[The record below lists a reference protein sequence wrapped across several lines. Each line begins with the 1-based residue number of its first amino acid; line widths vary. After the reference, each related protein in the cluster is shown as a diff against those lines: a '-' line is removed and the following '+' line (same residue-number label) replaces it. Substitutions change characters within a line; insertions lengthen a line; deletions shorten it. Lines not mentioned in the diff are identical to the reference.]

1 MHGIWTR
8 NDAFQQDKKVHAPHL
23 HLHTRCTL
31 PLGAPWH
38 PVCNP
43 LRPSP
48 PPPSAPPSHPICAF
62 SSPLL
67 HLRVVRLFQL
77 ITRQIRD
84 LDKRIINPR
93 TSKCPAGNPATLAL
107 ASSPIV
113 ACTLPE

>member
-1 MHGIWTR
+1 MHPICTSTP
-8 NDAFQQDKKVHAPHL
+8 AAPSL
-23 HLHTRCTL
+23 SV
-31 PLGAPWH
+31 PLGTLSATLYA
-38 PVCNP
+38 P
-43 LRPSP
+43 LRH
-48 PPPSAPPSHPICAF
+48 PPSAPPSHPICAF

-107 ASSPIV
+107 ASSPTV
-113 ACTLPE
+113 ACTSSRMAYTQSPHSLARILPY